1 MNCDRCDNEATVHEI
16 TVVGGVQHEKH
27 LCEQCAAEE
36 GVVIGAGGS
45 VTELLG
51 KLAEGLPPGTAIE
64 ITHASP
70 KCPSCGLTFAKF
82 RHSGLLGC
90 ASCYA
95 AFEDRLG
102 PLLERAHEG
111 AAQHVG
117 KLPKRAL
124 AATRLSPTGESAPD
138 ILGDAEQ
145 HAQRAQ
151 LLRKKLEE
159 AVAAEQY
166 ERAAKLRDE
175 LNQLETEKLSPGAE
189 PAP

>member
-90 ASCYA
+90 ASCYS

-117 KLPKRAL
+117 KIPKRAL
-124 AATRLSPTGESAPD
+124 AATRVSPTGESGPD

-189 PAP
+189 SAS